1 MAYGQNFTVKSG
13 STPPSLSSFDDMMSP
28 RSVAESSVSLK
39 SELGDLDSPASGK
52 PGAGKKSAKTCDK
65 EQITDNIDVKE
76 SATATSRCLHSY
88 NCCICCSWM

>member
-1 MAYGQNFTVKSG
+1 
-13 STPPSLSSFDDMMSP
+13 MMSP

-52 PGAGKKSAKTCDK
+52 PGAGKKLTKTCDK

-76 SATATSRCLHSY
+76 SATATSK
-88 NCCICCSWM
+88 CCSSNLYCCVCCTWM